1 MTELERTLRD
11 VARDM
16 QHPPTPNMAD
26 AVGRRLRAAR
36 PRQPLRTR
44 RFVIALAVVLLLP
57 AGAVA
62 AVPSAR
68 DAVLEALGIKG
79 VTIQRTRELVPLS
92 PGRPLDLGQRVATAS
107 AANRVTFQVV
117 APETGA
123 LGAPDEVYSRPS
135 PPGGALSLVYRVRA
149 GVPRSPFTRRE
160 LVLTQF
166 RGTDASRFAGKFV
179 GAGTSFETLRVHGE
193 HGARL
198 AGRPHQFGYL
208 DARGHIRTESLRL
221 AGNTLLWQRGPL
233 TLRLEGAISKAAAL
247 RIAHTVGPLSDQ
259 LP

>member
-117 APETGA
+117 APRPRARSTRRGLLPAVPARRGA
-123 LGAPDEVYSRPS
+123 LAR
-135 PPGGALSLVYRVRA
+135 L
-149 GVPRSPFTRRE
+149 PR
-160 LVLTQF
+160 
-166 RGTDASRFAGKFV
+166 ASRRPALPLHAPGV
-179 GAGTSFETLRVHGE
+179 GADPVPGHGRIPLCRQVRRCRHVLRNPQGSRR
-193 HGARL
+193 AR
-198 AGRPHQFGYL
+198 RPACRATAPVRL
-208 DARGHIRTESLRL
+208 SRCARTYPDREPQARRQHP
-221 AGNTLLWQRGPL
+221 AV
-233 TLRLEGAISKAAAL
+233 AARA
-247 RIAHTVGPLSDQ
+247 AHASP
-259 LP
+259 

>member
-1 MTELERTLRD
+1 M
-11 VARDM
+11 
-16 QHPPTPNMAD
+16 
-26 AVGRRLRAAR
+26 
-36 PRQPLRTR
+36 
-44 RFVIALAVVLLLP
+44 
-57 AGAVA
+57 
-62 AVPSAR
+62 
-68 DAVLEALGIKG
+68 
-79 VTIQRTRELVPLS
+79 
-92 PGRPLDLGQRVATAS
+92 
-107 AANRVTFQVV
+107 
-117 APETGA
+117 
-123 LGAPDEVYSRPS
+123 
-135 PPGGALSLVYRVRA
+135 
-149 GVPRSPFTRRE
+149 
-160 LVLTQF
+160 LTQF